1 MIKKLKL
8 IRFNHS
14 EDDTQGLMFWD
25 DPGQALDFLCFTLED
40 EHRAVKVMHETR
52 IPAGIYKLKLREY
65 AGMHQKYLKRYGK
78 AWHQGMIEI
87 LDVPGFTDILVHCGN
102 NDDHTSGCILVGD
115 SLSPR
120 FLGSSRAAYE
130 RLYPQVKDAILGGDE
145 VILEIVSA

>member
-1 MIKKLKL
+1 MIQKLKL
-8 IRFNHS
+8 IRFNHT
-14 EDDTQGLMFWD
+14 EDDTQGLLFWD
-25 DPGQALDFLCFTLED
+25 VPGKAPAFLCFTLED

-52 IPAGIYKLKLREY
+52 IPAGIYRLKLRQY

-115 SLSPR
+115 SLRPG
-120 FLGSSRAAYE
+120 FLGSSRKAYE
-130 RLYPQVKDAILGGDE
+130 DFYPQVRDRILKGDE
-145 VILEIVSA
+145 VILEIVNA

>member
-1 MIKKLKL
+1 
-8 IRFNHS
+8 
-14 EDDTQGLMFWD
+14 
-25 DPGQALDFLCFTLED
+25 
-40 EHRAVKVMHETR
+40 MHE
-52 IPAGIYKLKLREY
+52 
-65 AGMHQKYLKRYGK
+65 KYLKRYGK